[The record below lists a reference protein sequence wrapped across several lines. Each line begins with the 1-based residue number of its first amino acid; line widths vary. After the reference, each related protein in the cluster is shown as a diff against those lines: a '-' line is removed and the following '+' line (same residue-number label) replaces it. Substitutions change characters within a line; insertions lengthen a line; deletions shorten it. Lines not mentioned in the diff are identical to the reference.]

1 MNQYILVDKGD
12 LMRRRDLVAG
22 LASAAITWPFSAIA
36 QSAVPRVGILFAGSE
51 GSATSNGFIAE
62 ISEGLRNLGLNEGRD
77 YVFEKRFAAGD
88 YARFPALAAELA
100 LAGARIVLPNTIA
113 AARAAQALSPPLPVV
128 LVAINDPVGTGLI
141 ASLARPGGHTTGVAT
156 LIEDLTPKML
166 EYQRMLVPE
175 AKVLGI
181 ISNPA
186 NPSNPI
192 MVDNFRAHASA
203 MGMTVRSVSL
213 SLPGEI
219 DATFASLAAAKP
231 DALHLIGDAAN
242 VDLGDRLSA
251 FANAQRIPLFSTYPP
266 MVEFGCLLA
275 YGPPRRMLLVRV
287 GYYVKRIL
295 EGSAPADL
303 PVEQPTQIEL
313 WLNKKAADALG
324 LTVPASLLATA
335 DKVIE

>member
-1 MNQYILVDKGD
+1 
-12 LMRRRDLVAG
+12 
-22 LASAAITWPFSAIA
+22 
-36 QSAVPRVGILFAGSE
+36 
-51 GSATSNGFIAE
+51 
-62 ISEGLRNLGLNEGRD
+62 
-77 YVFEKRFAAGD
+77 
-88 YARFPALAAELA
+88 
-100 LAGARIVLPNTIA
+100 
-113 AARAAQALSPPLPVV
+113 
-128 LVAINDPVGTGLI
+128 
-141 ASLARPGGHTTGVAT
+141 
-156 LIEDLTPKML
+156 
-166 EYQRMLVPE
+166 
-175 AKVLGI
+175 
-181 ISNPA
+181 
-186 NPSNPI
+186 
-192 MVDNFRAHASA
+192 
-203 MGMTVRSVSL
+203 L
-213 SLPGEI
+213 SLPRDI
-219 DATFASLAAAKP
+219 DATFASLSAAKP

-251 FANAQRIPLFSTYPP
+251 FATAQRIPFFSTYPP